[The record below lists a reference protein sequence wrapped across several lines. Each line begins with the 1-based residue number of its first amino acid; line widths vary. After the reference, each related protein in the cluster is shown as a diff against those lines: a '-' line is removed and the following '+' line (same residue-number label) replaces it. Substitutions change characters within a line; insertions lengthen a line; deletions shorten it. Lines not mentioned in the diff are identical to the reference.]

1 MVDVRRQMFPSK
13 GLRKEMQQRH
23 ISCLQSCGAFLPQLP
38 LYCCSLIRNISASDK
53 ECREEFPQQ
62 HSIMFVVLVHI
73 HLRISRR
80 ATELRLFLSGII
92 QRQSSWNDRMLQ
104 EWIMKK
110 KKPLSANKMKQK
122 AILGYFHWLNALSPM
137 GDCVG
142 WGSLTQCWPARPGQ
156 WWILSKGTVQQT
168 LYLFLLAASSEWQW
182 CLFAAQMSVWRFPH
196 TCISVTHKTHLLTL
210 S

>member
-1 MVDVRRQMFPSK
+1 M
-13 GLRKEMQQRH
+13 
-23 ISCLQSCGAFLPQLP
+23 
-38 LYCCSLIRNISASDK
+38 RNISALDK

-62 HSIMFVVLVHI
+62 HSIMFVVLVQI

-104 EWIMKK
+104 EWIMK

-156 WWILSKGTVQQT
+156 WWILSKGTFNKCYICFCWQGAQNDNSACLQPRWVFEDSHT
-168 LYLFLLAASSEWQW
+168 LAFLWLIKRI
-182 CLFAAQMSVWRFPH
+182 C
-196 TCISVTHKTHLLTL
+196 
-210 S
+210 